1 METVSRR
8 ILSACFRLI
17 LLLALCAGLVSGCTT
32 PPGGTPGGTATPP
45 VLPTFPTAPSTTT
58 KPALPAGPLV
68 AYRASTEI
76 GLADGTTIAATAP
89 GSFTSS
95 SEPLVTE
102 DGRFVFARSA
112 DGNLV
117 SLDVHT
123 GTNRVIPLA
132 QASRLGTGG
141 DSTIVW
147 WEQPNR
153 LMQLDLA
160 DASAAPKLRQT
171 VDLPPVYDA
180 SATDPTLLTA
190 RGGTAVISRVESA
203 PSPSGG
209 PDTLYAVRGG
219 GAPTLLGRTDANTPV
234 AVAELSPDGAS
245 LAYAL
250 YRRSSDTCGTAAVVV
265 SNADGS
271 QQSFDVAAPGAP
283 TGSQVLHMWWQES
296 HPMTLS
302 LATWRC
308 EPPSSYSP
316 RVWEFSTDH
325 LVQVDPP
332 TVALQAVEVTLGQR
346 ALIIPQGDPTP
357 EQSGTLVIEDS
368 ERRFPIKPDVNALDV
383 IPALAP

>member
-17 LLLALCAGLVSGCTT
+17 LPLALCAGVVSGCTA

-45 VLPTFPTAPSTTT
+45 VLPTFPTAPTTTT
-58 KPALPAGPLV
+58 KKAPLPVGPLV

-76 GLADGTTIAATAP
+76 GLVDGTKIVATAP
-89 GSFTSS
+89 GSFAPS
-95 SEPLVTE
+95 SEPFITE

-112 DGNLV
+112 DGKLV
-117 SLDVHT
+117 TLDARS
-123 GTNRVIPLA
+123 GESRVIPLPQTA
-132 QASRLGTGG
+132 GLGTAGA
-141 DSTIVW
+141 STIVW

-160 DASAAPKLRQT
+160 AEAVAPTLRQT
-171 VDLPPVYDA
+171 VNLPPVADA
-180 SATDPTLLTA
+180 SDPALLTA
-190 RGGTAVISRVESA
+190 RNGTAVISRVESA

-219 GAPTLLGRTDANTPV
+219 GTPTSLGQADANTPV

-250 YRRSSDTCGTAAVVV
+250 YRRSSNTCGTAAVVV

-271 QQSFDVAAPGAP
+271 QQTYDVAAPGPA
-283 TGSQVLHMWWQES
+283 TSSEVLHMWWQES
-296 HPMTLS
+296 HPMALS
-302 LATWRC
+302 LATWQC
-308 EPPSSYSP
+308 DPASSYSP
-316 RVWEFSTDH
+316 RVWELGSDR
-325 LVQVDPP
+325 LVQMTPP

-346 ALIIPQGDPTP
+346 VLIIPQGGQTP
-357 EQSGTLVIEDS
+357 EQSGTLVLEDS
-368 ERRFPIKPDVNALDV
+368 GRRFPVKPDVNALDV
-383 IPALAP
+383 IPARAPE